1 MGSRAALGPP
11 RTPPF
16 VWGFGLLGGRFGLAR
31 GLLRVA
37 PDHLLDA
44 HRKRAP
50 FLDTDQGQGKEG
62 QSWHRLP
69 IEAGEEPIQAMRTL
83 ARFGDD
89 DFIASDQIVR
99 SGGAQI
105 VPEEHPKQDPPR
117 DDGGEKA
124 LNRAIAPTF
133 ARPTLSA

>member
-1 MGSRAALGPP
+1 VALLV
-11 RTPPF
+11 F
-16 VWGFGLLGGRFGLAR
+16 VRPLGRPGRRLAWRGFGLLGGRLGLAS

-62 QSWHRLP
+62 HPWDRLS

-89 DFIASDQIVR
+89 DLIACNQIVR
-99 SGGAQI
+99 S
-105 VPEEHPKQDPPR
+105 R
-117 DDGGEKA
+117 
-124 LNRAIAPTF
+124 
-133 ARPTLSA
+133 